1 MRAMQATVKVTRNGQ
16 VSIPATVREVMG
28 IEEGD
33 VVTIDVLSIVR
44 KGTFSSEQG
53 NDDALST
60 A

>member
-1 MRAMQATVKVTRNGQ
+1 MQATVKVTRNGQ

-33 VVTIDVLSIVR
+33 VVTIDVLSVVR
-44 KGTFSSEQG
+44 KGTVGSEQG
-53 NDDALST
+53 NEEALST